1 MVSDDMFLIVNVR
14 LQKRWHENYLDVI
27 AYDKLVERYDGYKQC
42 EALKKQ
48 IDNDLLS
55 MSWHTS
61 R

>member
-1 MVSDDMFLIVNVR
+1 MFLIVNVR

-27 AYDKLVERYDGYKQC
+27 AYDNLVERYDGYKQC